1 MDTKPPIGEAGAH
14 QVTRHLVSSPR
25 ASKEQVVKP
34 KGDEDK
40 GSPGL
45 VRWWEPEGP
54 PMRARRAPQCPL
66 PDLEVRAHRA
76 LNF

>member
-34 KGDEDK
+34 KGDEDE

-45 VRWWEPEGP
+45 VRWWGP
-54 PMRARRAPQCPL
+54 KGLPMPTAGARRKGPALALPQ
-66 PDLEVRAHRA
+66 ESG
-76 LNF
+76 

>member
-1 MDTKPPIGEAGAH
+1 MVKKRFLAKALFAIFCTLAAGSSPQVPVDTKPPIGEAGAH

-34 KGDEDK
+34 KGDEGE

-45 VRWWEPEGP
+45 VRW
-54 PMRARRAPQCPL
+54 RRS
-66 PDLEVRAHRA
+66 
-76 LNF
+76 

>member
-25 ASKEQVVKP
+25 ASKEQVVMP

-45 VRWWEPEGP
+45 VR
-54 PMRARRAPQCPL
+54 APQCP
-66 PDLEVRAHRA
+66 PQELERRAHRA